1 MTVYVSPGLGNI
13 NCDECGAEFEVIPT
27 NDSYNEVSF
36 CPFCGSEVVVNEEEL
51 FDEDEDD
58 EQ

>member
-27 NDSYNEVSF
+27 NDSYNEISF
-36 CPFCGSEVVVNEEEL
+36 CPFCGSEVVVDEEEL
-51 FDEDEDD
+51 FDDEDE
-58 EQ
+58 